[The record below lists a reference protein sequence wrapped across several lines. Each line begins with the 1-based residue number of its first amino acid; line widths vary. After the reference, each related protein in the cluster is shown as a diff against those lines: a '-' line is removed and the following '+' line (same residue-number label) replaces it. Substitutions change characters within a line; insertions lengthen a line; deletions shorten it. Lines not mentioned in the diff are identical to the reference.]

1 MWGCGLGLS
10 GVGYQPVVGCYDSE
24 LCGFVSFS
32 EVLDFKA

>member
-1 MWGCGLGLS
+1 LS

-32 EVLDFKA
+32 DVLWF